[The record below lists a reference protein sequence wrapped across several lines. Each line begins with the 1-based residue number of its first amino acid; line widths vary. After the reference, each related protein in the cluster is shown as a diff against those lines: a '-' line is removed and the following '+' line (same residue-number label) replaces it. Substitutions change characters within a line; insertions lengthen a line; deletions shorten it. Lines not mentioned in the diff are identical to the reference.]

1 MALPAQV
8 YLRHKDGESIGPLPL
23 FALEVLFDARVVD
36 EGTPVSHN
44 GFTFKALRDLPEIL
58 LRVQD
63 VKEQLGRG
71 EDPWTTPLAPPPSIA
86 EPATPTTPATNER
99 EPKNALS
106 AMLRAAAKKA
116 TGQLTMAA
124 GTDRLTLT
132 YKDGKIASID
142 SNVES
147 LSLARYLVDSGTCTE
162 AQIAQGVERAPMMG
176 GDIGGALISLGLVP
190 PHTYFEKFLAWAKN
204 TLKAA
209 VTHGF
214 DVPSFAASE
223 VPSPPVPLGF
233 DRFGILIE
241 LVREAADR
249 TLLAEAFDKKKPCP
263 LIPSHVEGVTLEELK
278 LKPGELRVMNALNGV
293 KTLGEILEAFGG
305 SDSKSLE
312 VQRLVYFGEQ
322 TGLIVIGDD
331 PLIGKEL
338 QEATKLREQLERMK
352 TRNYFE
358 LLGVTEKDSDDSA
371 RQKYTDLAKLH
382 HPDKLRQGAA
392 QELVDVRREIFALI
406 SEGFEALQSSD
417 QRYTYSHDLSTGRV
431 GSADELA
438 KVQAVL
444 RAETL
449 FKKAEILAKVKKYD
463 EALACLDEAIQAK
476 SDDTEF
482 KVYRAYYGFLHA
494 SKTGGGDD
502 SAEKAIKSILA
513 LMKNDA
519 NIASGYMFLGL
530 LHKAVN
536 KPQVAV
542 KYFEKVL
549 EYDEKNPEAAREV
562 RLSKL
567 RDEKTKKKG
576 WF

>member
-23 FALEVLFDARVVD
+23 FALEVLYDARVVD
-36 EGTPVSHN
+36 DGTPVSHN

-58 LRVQD
+58 LRVQE

-71 EDPWTTPLAPPPSIA
+71 EDPWATPLSTAPAPEPEPPPPKS
-86 EPATPTTPATNER
+86 NER
-99 EPKNALS
+99 EPKNALA
-106 AMLRAAAKKA
+106 AMLRAAAKKS

-124 GTDRLTLT
+124 GTDRLVLT
-132 YKDGKIASID
+132 YKDGKIVSIE

-147 LSLARYLVDSGTCTE
+147 LTLARFLVDSGMCTE
-162 AQIAQGVERAPMMG
+162 AQIAQGIERAPMMG
-176 GDIGGALISLGLVP
+176 GDLGGALISLGLVP

-214 DVPSFAASE
+214 DVPSFAAAD
-223 VPSPPVPLGF
+223 VANPPVPLGF
-233 DRFGILIE
+233 DRFGVLIE

-249 TLLAEAFDKKKPCP
+249 TILSEALDKKKPCP
-263 LIPSHVEGVTLEELK
+263 LIPSHVEGVTLDELK
-278 LKPGELRVMNALNGV
+278 LKPGELRVMNALNGA
-293 KTLGEILEAFGG
+293 KTYGEILESFGG
-305 SDSKSLE
+305 NDAKTLE
-312 VQRLVYFGEQ
+312 VQRIVFFGEQ
-322 TGLIVIGDD
+322 TGLVVVGDD

-358 LLGVTEKDSDDSA
+358 LLGITEKDSDDSA
-371 RQKYTDLAKLH
+371 RQKYTDLAKVH

-392 QELVDVRREIFALI
+392 PELVEVRREIFAVI
-406 SEGFEALQSSD
+406 SEAFEALQTSD
-417 QRYTYSHDLSTGRV
+417 QRYKYSHDLSTGRV

-449 FKKAEILAKVKKYD
+449 FKKAEILSKVKKYD

-476 SDDTEF
+476 PDDTEF
-482 KVYRAYYGFLHA
+482 KVYRAYYGYLYA
-494 SKTGGGDD
+494 AKNGAV
-502 SAEKAIKSILA
+502 AEDQADKAIKQILA

-530 LHKAVN
+530 LNKAVN

-542 KYFEKVL
+542 RYFEKVL
-549 EYDEKNPEAAREV
+549 EYDDKNPEAMREV
-562 RLSKL
+562 RLAKL